1 MSQKPPMTKNT
12 AKKSAA
18 ASKSSRAKSST
29 KSNSKKSATEASAD
43 IKVTKPLR
51 TKASAQ
57 SGASK
62 KGKER
67 LMKKGLFASKKDSE
81 DEGAYTS
88 LKNRKALVFNRATGA
103 STRGG
108 VEADK
113 SRFRFIWGVALVFL
127 GALIARA
134 YYIQVINAKFYQ
146 DQGNKL
152 ITAIRT
158 QPSYRGMITDRNHL
172 PLAVS
177 APLATVYFSP
187 YDYAR
192 EYYSIKKIIVTNPDQ
207 PKLQARMQERLKQM
221 DLNVLAAAANVP
233 VEKLIDAVG
242 INDNIDVTDEEAVK
256 KALPSGAGSH
266 YFLLLNK
273 VTPEIAQS
281 VIDLDFVAVYDKHFF
296 QRYYPQPQP
305 NAQLLGFM
313 GQNANDPEGGYV
325 GRAGIERQ
333 YEKQLAGENGQV
345 MVLKDARQNSLKEI
359 KQVKPE
365 IPGQDIVLTID
376 SRLQY
381 LLYKELEKAGR
392 LQQARWSTG
401 MIVDATTGEVL
412 ALSTW
417 PSFNSNNLNEMTG
430 ANQRNRA
437 LLDVFEPGSVMK
449 PFTVATALKS
459 GKYTRNSLIDT
470 NPGSIRVKGYTI
482 RDHNNLGVINFATLL
497 QKSSNVGA
505 TKIALSLPP
514 DAISNMQ
521 RQFGFGKKT
530 ALDFPGEGS
539 GLLVT
544 PKENE
549 TSRRATVSY
558 GYGLQVTLAQIA
570 QAYTALASGGIM
582 HPLSL
587 VKTDKPAPSVRIM
600 PEEQAHAI
608 VEMLEL
614 VTQKGGTATAAAI
627 DGYRVAG
634 KTGTSR
640 RVNPNGGYYTDQYR
654 NVFAGMAP
662 ASNPRLV
669 SVILI
674 EDPRQQNYAGLTA
687 APVFHNVMKE
697 ALRLYNVPLD
707 KPLLLDKS
715 EPQTIDEPT
724 DAPASPETAPLYD

>member
-1 MSQKPPMTKNT
+1 MSKSPRVTKSAAKST
-12 AKKSAA
+12 AKKPT
-18 ASKSSRAKSST
+18 SKKNSGDKATDGTATVKVTQPLR
-29 KSNSKKSATEASAD
+29 SKKSARSASSDKSAKAAKQRLNKSETD
-43 IKVTKPLR
+43 KKPLFTFR
-51 TKASAQ
+51 KRS
-57 SGASK
+57 
-62 KGKER
+62 
-67 LMKKGLFASKKDSE
+67 D

-88 LKNRKALVFNRATGA
+88 IKNRKSFLFNRATGA
-103 STRGG
+103 SSRGG

-113 SRFRFIWGVALVFL
+113 SRFRLIWIVALLILV
-127 GALIARA
+127 ALLCRA

-146 DQGNKL
+146 EKGNEL
-152 ITAIRT
+152 ITSVRT
-158 QPSYRGMITDRNHL
+158 QASYRGMIADRNHL

-187 YDYAR
+187 HDYAR
-192 EYYSIKKIIVTNPDQ
+192 EYYSIKKVIVTNPEK
-207 PKLQARMQERLKQM
+207 PKLQARMRKRLEQM
-221 DLNVLAAAANVP
+221 DLNRLAAAANVP
-233 VEKLIDAVG
+233 VDKLKAAVA
-242 INDNIDVTDEEAVK
+242 INEAVDVTDEDAVK
-256 KALPSGAGSH
+256 AALPSGAGSH

-281 VIDLDFVAVYDKHFF
+281 VTALDFVAVYDKNFF

-313 GQNANDPEGGYV
+313 GQNANDPDGGYE
-325 GRAGIERQ
+325 GRAGIEHQ
-333 YEKQLAGENGQV
+333 YEKVLAGENGQV

-359 KQVKPE
+359 KQIKPE
-365 IPGQDIVLTID
+365 VAGKDITLTID

-381 LLYKELEKAGR
+381 LMYKELEKAGR

-401 MIVDATTGEVL
+401 MIVDVQSGEVL

-437 LLDVFEPGSVMK
+437 VLDVFEPGSVMK
-449 PFTVATALKS
+449 PFTVAAALKS
-459 GKYTRNSLIDT
+459 GKYTSNSLIDT

-497 QKSSNVGA
+497 QKSSNVA
-505 TKIALSLPP
+505 STKIALSLPP

-530 ALDFPGEGS
+530 ALNFPGEGS
-539 GLLVT
+539 GLVVT

-549 TSRRATVSY
+549 TARRATVSY

-582 HPLSL
+582 HPLTL
-587 VKTDKPAPSVRIM
+587 VKTDKPAPSKRII
-600 PEEQAHAI
+600 EQDQAQAI

-614 VTQKGGTATAAAI
+614 VTQNGGTAKAAAI

-640 RVNPNGGYYTDQYR
+640 RVNPDGGYYTDQYR
-654 NVFAGMAP
+654 NVFVGIAP

-674 EDPRQQNYAGLTA
+674 EDPRKLHYAGQTA

-707 KPLLLDKS
+707 KPLK
-715 EPQTIDEPT
+715 TN
-724 DAPASPETAPLYD
+724 

>member
-1 MSQKPPMTKNT
+1 MN
-12 AKKSAA
+12 KKSRITPTAA
-18 ASKSSRAKSST
+18 KNR
-29 KSNSKKSATEASAD
+29 KKSQGNTPKAD
-43 IKVTKPLR
+43 IDNIKVTKPLR
-51 TKASAQ
+51 SKQSAG
-57 SGASK
+57 STDGSVASK
-62 KGKER
+62 KAKANVDKGNA
-67 LMKKGLFASKKDSE
+67 KKPKLPFRKSKPESNV
-81 DEGAYTS
+81 YTS
-88 LKNRKALVFNRATGA
+88 VKNRKSGVFNKATGA
-103 STRGG
+103 SSRGG

-113 SRFRFIWGVALVFL
+113 SRFRFIWGVALFFL
-127 GALIARA
+127 VGLICRA
-134 YYIQVINAKFYQ
+134 YYIQVINADFYQ
-146 DQGNKL
+146 EKGNQL
-152 ITAIRT
+152 ITGVRT
-158 QPSYRGMITDRNHL
+158 QPSYRGMITDRNNL

-187 YDYAR
+187 YDYAQ
-192 EYYSIKKIIVTNPDQ
+192 EYYAIKKAIVTNPDH
-207 PKLQARMQERLKQM
+207 PKFQERMQKRLDQM
-221 DLNVLAAAANVP
+221 DLNPLAAAANVP
-233 VEKLIDAVG
+233 VEKLQEAVG
-242 INDNIDVTDEEAVK
+242 INELVDVTDEAAVK
-256 KALPSGAGSH
+256 AAMPSGPGSH

-281 VIDLDFVAVYDKHFF
+281 VTSLDFVAVYDKNFF
-296 QRYYPQPQP
+296 QRFYPQPQP

-313 GQNANDPEGGYV
+313 GQNANDPNGGYE

-333 YEKQLAGENGQV
+333 FEKELAGQDGKV

-359 KQVKPE
+359 KQVEPE
-365 IPGQDIVLTID
+365 VPGKDVTLTID

-381 LLYKELEKAGR
+381 LLYKELEKVGR

-401 MIVDATTGEVL
+401 MIVDVQTGEVL

-437 LLDVFEPGSVMK
+437 VLDVFEPGSVMK
-449 PFTVATALKS
+449 PFTVAAALKS
-459 GKYTRNSLIDT
+459 GKFTRNSLINT
-470 NPGSIRVKGYTI
+470 SPGSIRVKGYTI
-482 RDHNNLGVINFATLL
+482 RDHNNLGTITFATLL
-497 QKSSNVGA
+497 QKSSNVGS

-539 GLLVT
+539 GVLVT

-549 TSRRATVSY
+549 TARRATVSY

-570 QAYTALASGGIM
+570 QAYAALASGGVM
-582 HPLSL
+582 HPLTL
-587 VKTDKPAPSVRIM
+587 VKTDKPLPGERIL
-600 PEEQAHAI
+600 PQEQAYAI

-640 RVNPNGGYYTDQYR
+640 RVNPKGGYYTDQYR
-654 NVFAGMAP
+654 NVFAGIAP
-662 ASNPRLV
+662 VSNPKLV

-674 EDPRQQNYAGLTA
+674 EDPREQHYAGQTA

-707 KPLLLDKS
+707 KPLK
-715 EPQTIDEPT
+715 TN
-724 DAPASPETAPLYD
+724 

>member
-1 MSQKPPMTKNT
+1 MTRNKASKP
-12 AKKSAA
+12 SA
-18 ASKSSRAKSST
+18 ASKKPRANT
-29 KSNSKKSATEASAD
+29 AAKSATKKASAGKAD

-51 TKASAQ
+51 SKASAQ
-57 SGASK
+57 SKPGNNA
-62 KGKER
+62 KER
-67 LMKKGLFASKKDSE
+67 LAKRRFIFKKDRADQGSQ
-81 DEGAYTS
+81 APYAS
-88 LKNRKALVFNRATGA
+88 LKNRKTLFFNRATGA

-113 SRFRFIWGVALVFL
+113 SRFRFIWGAALLFL

-134 YYIQVINAKFYQ
+134 YYIQVINAEFYQ
-146 DQGNKL
+146 EQGNKL
-152 ITAIRT
+152 ITSIRS

-187 YDYAR
+187 HDYAQ
-192 EYYSIKKIIVTNPDQ
+192 EYYSIKKIIITNPDQ
-207 PKLQARMQERLKQM
+207 PELQARMRKRLKQM
-221 DLNVLAAAANVP
+221 DLNTLAAAANVP
-233 VEKLIDAVG
+233 VDKLIKAVG
-242 INDNIDVTDEEAVK
+242 INENVDVTDEDAVK

-273 VTPEIAQS
+273 VTPEIAQN

-325 GRAGIERQ
+325 GRAGIEYQ
-333 YEKQLAGENGQV
+333 YDRELAGENGKV
-345 MVLKDARQNSLKEI
+345 MVLKDAKQNSLKEI
-359 KQVKPE
+359 KQVTPE
-365 IPGQDIVLTID
+365 VPGKDIVLTID

-381 LLYKELEKAGR
+381 LLYKELEKVGR

-401 MIVDATTGEVL
+401 MIVDVQTGEVL

-430 ANQRNRA
+430 SNQRNRA

-459 GKYTRNSLIDT
+459 GKYTQNSLIDT

-482 RDHNNLGVINFATLL
+482 RDHNNLGVINFAKLL

-521 RQFGFGKKT
+521 RDFGFGKKT
-530 ALDFPGEGS
+530 ALHFPGEGN

-558 GYGLQVTLAQIA
+558 GYGLQVTLAQLA
-570 QAYTALASGGIM
+570 QAYTALASGGVL
-582 HPLSL
+582 HPLTL
-587 VKTDKPAPSVRIM
+587 VKTDKPTPSKRIM
-600 PEEQAHAI
+600 PEAQARAI

-614 VTQKGGTATAAAI
+614 VTQKGGTATTAAI

-640 RVNPNGGYYTDQYR
+640 RVSPQGGYYTDQYR

-674 EDPRQQNYAGLTA
+674 EDPRQQNYAGQTA
-687 APVFHNVMKE
+687 GPVFHNVMKE

-707 KPLLLDKS
+707 KPLALDKS
-715 EPQTIDEPT
+715 EPQSAEPEP
-724 DAPASPETAPLYD
+724 APTPGANPIYD